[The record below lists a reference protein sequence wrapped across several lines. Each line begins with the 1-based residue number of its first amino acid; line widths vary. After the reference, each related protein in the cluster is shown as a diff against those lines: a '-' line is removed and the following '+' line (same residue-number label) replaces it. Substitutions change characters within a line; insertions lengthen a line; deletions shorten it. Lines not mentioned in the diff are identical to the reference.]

1 MALSPSS
8 PVSPK
13 SPWSPWSPVSPK
25 SPSLLSPERASGP
38 APLAPFTPFDSA
50 NGFAGLSDPLREVVG
65 RLGRAEPVGEG
76 GLPVRAAGRGARGV
90 HPLADAAVVPEVVF
104 EVLDLLGEQVGALP
118 DQGNLEVCDRLARL
132 FAVP

>member
-25 SPSLLSPERASGP
+25 SPWSPARASGP
-38 APLAPFTPFDSA
+38 APLAPFAPFDSA

-76 GLPVRAAGRGARGV
+76 GLPVRAASRGARGV
-90 HPLADAAVVPEVVF
+90 HPLADAAMVLEVVF
-104 EVLDLLGEQVGALP
+104 EVLNLLGEQVGALP
-118 DQGNLEVCDRLARL
+118 DQGNLKVCDRLVRL
-132 FAVP
+132 FTVP